1 MTPFLAPSYV
11 FWPKWNNLWNLLKLA
26 LSLGAWSSQWRHTQE
41 THALKMEELPHCP
54 KERQFQNKNKVTSSC
69 LKPLPN
75 NLYVFNMHFWVSR
88 RCINDINVLDMFALV
103 VDFLRGE
110 AKVLNFMVNRS
121 TWYPWYT
128 TY

>member
-1 MTPFLAPSYV
+1 
-11 FWPKWNNLWNLLKLA
+11 
-26 LSLGAWSSQWRHTQE
+26 
-41 THALKMEELPHCP
+41 
-54 KERQFQNKNKVTSSC
+54 
-69 LKPLPN
+69 
-75 NLYVFNMHFWVSR
+75 
-88 RCINDINVLDMFALV
+88 MFALV